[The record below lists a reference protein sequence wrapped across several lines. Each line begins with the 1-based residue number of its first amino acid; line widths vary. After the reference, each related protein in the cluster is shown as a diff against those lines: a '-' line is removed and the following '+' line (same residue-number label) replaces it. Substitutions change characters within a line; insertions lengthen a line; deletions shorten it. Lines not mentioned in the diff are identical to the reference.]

1 MTRNADP
8 FNNLADALAE
18 DIVAAPAAALMHDA
32 SSDPGGAHGFVAAF
46 DRIAARAGAQAR
58 RRLIAERLRAL
69 LNAVVP
75 PLSWTSAM
83 AAVAS
88 LGVVVV
94 AGGIYVH
101 QDSYRTAAVPPPIVL
116 ADQVPEKAAP
126 RMLPAR
132 PMSYGDNR
140 VADANSE
147 AAAAPQSPPPAPA
160 AAAQPA
166 PQPPFAPSSV
176 AVPPHIAAAPAA
188 AAPPVAAVAPPPA
201 PPAAAG
207 GVDAPKAMR
216 TVKIDSDAQPA
227 SGAAAPAQPRILSG
241 EMLER
246 ALRDY
251 QVATAIAAQ
260 GNNAEARTRSSSFGG
275 TGLAS
280 SYAPPGAV
288 RYGARNR
295 EAAPSFQWPLRGRLI
310 APFGSPVGG
319 VPNTGIDLA
328 APRGTDVRAAD
339 EGVVA
344 YAGDFD
350 TFGKLILLSHRG
362 GFITV
367 YAHAQ
372 SIRVK
377 TGDTVR
383 RGQVIA
389 KSGQSG
395 SASAPQLH
403 FEIRKGE
410 TAVDPKQYLPP
421 G

>member
-1 MTRNADP
+1 MTRNSDP
-8 FNNLADALAE
+8 FLNLADALAE
-18 DIVAAPAAALMHDA
+18 DIVAAPAVAPVHEAASDA
-32 SSDPGGAHGFVAAF
+32 RGSGGLVTAF
-46 DRIAARAGAQAR
+46 DRIAARAAAQAR
-58 RRLIAERLRAL
+58 RRRIVERLRAL
-69 LNAVVP
+69 ANAIVP
-75 PLSWTSAM
+75 PLSWTPAM
-83 AAVAS
+83 TAVAS

-94 AGGIYVH
+94 AGGIYFR
-101 QDSYRTAAVPPPIVL
+101 QQAAVAPPIVL
-116 ADQVPEKAAP
+116 ADRMPQKVAP
-126 RMLPAR
+126 RALPDR
-132 PMSYGDNR
+132 QMSYGNDR
-140 VADANSE
+140 IAAANSE
-147 AAAAPQSPPPAPA
+147 AAAAPPPPSAPAVVAQPSPPLLPPPAPA
-160 AAAQPA
+160 PAAAQP
-166 PQPPFAPSSV
+166 V
-176 AVPPHIAAAPAA
+176 VAAPAA

-207 GVDAPKAMR
+207 VADAPRSVR
-216 TVKIDSDAQPA
+216 TAKIDSDADREA
-227 SGAAAPAQPRILSG
+227 GAAASSAPRVLTG

-280 SYAPPGAV
+280 SYAPSGAV
-288 RYGARNR
+288 RYGVRR
-295 EAAPSFQWPLRGRLI
+295 HEAAPSFRWPLRGRLI
-310 APFGSPVGG
+310 APFGTPVGG

-328 APRGTDVRAAD
+328 VPRGTDVRAAD

-350 TFGKLILLSHRG
+350 NFGKLILLSHRD

-372 SIRVK
+372 SIKVK

-403 FEIRKGE
+403 FEIRKGA
-410 TAVDPKQYLPP
+410 TAVDPAKYLPP